1 MTVTIHTHHF
11 RRLILGLSPGSARES
26 AETAADLARFL
37 DVELFGLFLE
47 DSGLRELGSISVAR
61 EFRPLSGGWRPIQA
75 EQMARDLDQAARE
88 AERAFVAAA
97 QRLARRHQFAVRRGP
112 IADAVASLSETND
125 IVMIAEPVSAAERA
139 TAQFSALI
147 EAAFRSAAA
156 VLLVPT
162 QTARRTGPVVAIA
175 AEPDD
180 PCIQTAAGIAAMAG
194 EPLVVLQAYD
204 GATGA
209 GVDVFAEAGLT
220 VRAVQVGAAG
230 ISDPVVCVEAL
241 ALIGERLIVMGHTAA
256 AQTFAPAMVAARR
269 VPVLVMEP
277 ERGESEPAP
286 IAPV

>member
-61 EFRPLSGGWRPIQA
+61 EFRPLGGGWRPIQA
-75 EQMARDLDQAARE
+75 EQMARDLDQAARD

-125 IVMIAEPVSAAERA
+125 IVMITEPVSAAERA
-139 TAQFSALI
+139 TAQFSALV

-162 QTARRTGPVVAIA
+162 QTARRAGPVVAIA

-194 EPLVVLQAYD
+194 EPLLVLQAYD

-209 GVDVFAEAGLT
+209 GVDLLAEAGLT
-220 VRAVQVGAAG
+220 VRPVQVGASALN
-230 ISDPVVCVEAL
+230 DHMVCVEAL
-241 ALIGERLIVMGHTAA
+241 AFIGERLIVMSHTDTAK
-256 AQTFAPAMVAARR
+256 TFAPAMVAARR
-269 VPVLVMEP
+269 VPVLVLEP
-277 ERGESEPAP
+277 EGGDSAP
-286 IAPV
+286 PQAAPV